1 MASGISH
8 LKELKTRSITGACIV
23 MVICL
28 AIVLGP
34 YAFFVLCA
42 FIGLVGLF
50 EFYRLFGIAD
60 NFITIVPAFVLAAA
74 ILLCTL
80 VSINLSVS
88 PAIFLLNIPIL
99 CVILFISLF
108 EKSWNPFYHVGIILL
123 GQIYIILSVA
133 LFYGYAFL
141 LGGVFNRG
149 IVIGYFL
156 FLWASDAGAYIF
168 GKLFG
173 NRLLAPRIS
182 PNKTW
187 EGSLGG
193 AFLVVALVYVVLKAI
208 GGFSLIQWMIIA
220 VFVIVFGTLG
230 DLLKSRM
237 KRSFNVKDFGT
248 LLPGH
253 GGILDRFDSL
263 IGSIPVTYC
272 YIYADIYWSVD
283 AFG

>member
-23 MVICL
+23 MVVCL
-28 AIVLGP
+28 AIGLGP
-34 YAFFVLCA
+34 YTFFILCA

-60 NFITIVPAFVLAAA
+60 NFATIVPAFVLAAA
-74 ILLCTL
+74 ILLCVL
-80 VSINLSVS
+80 VWINMNVS
-88 PAIFLLNIPIL
+88 PAIFLLNIPIV
-99 CVILFISLF
+99 CFILFLSIF
-108 EKSWNPFYHVGIILL
+108 EKSGNLFYRVSIIFL
-123 GQIYIILSVA
+123 GQIYIILSVSI
-133 LFYGYAFL
+133 FYCYAFVI
-141 LGGVFNRG
+141 GGIFNRG

-193 AFLVVALVYVVLKAI
+193 AFLVVALVYAVFTAM

-220 VFVIVFGTLG
+220 AFVIVFGTLG

-263 IGSIPVTYC
+263 IGSIPITYC
-272 YIYADIYWSVD
+272 YIYILISNTSL
-283 AFG
+283 GMQ